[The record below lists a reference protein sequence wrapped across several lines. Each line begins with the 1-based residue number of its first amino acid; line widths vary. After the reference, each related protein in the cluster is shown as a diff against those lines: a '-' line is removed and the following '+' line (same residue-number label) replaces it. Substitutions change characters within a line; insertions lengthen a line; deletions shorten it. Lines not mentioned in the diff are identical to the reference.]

1 MKLNFGLKSIVP
13 YQPSPCDQ
21 VFIKDPPSPMKEA
34 GKVIFSI
41 PLPPGRSPVKWHQP
55 GSYYTIP
62 KAGSPIAPV
71 VIVLSHDTEPSQRKC
86 SLQSRPHPSQ
96 HHLKTPSHSSRAL
109 IIALWSTLG
118 SNFRMLV
125 L

>member
-1 MKLNFGLKSIVP
+1 MKLNFVLKSIVP
-13 YQPSPCDQ
+13 YQPSPWDQ
-21 VFIKDPPSPMKEA
+21 VFINDPPSPMEEA

-41 PLPPGRSPVKWHQP
+41 PLPPGRSRVKRHQP

-71 VIVLSHDTEPSQRKC
+71 VIALSHDTEPSQRKC
-86 SLQSRPHPSQ
+86 SLQSQPNPSQ
-96 HHLKTPSHSSRAL
+96 HHLKTPSHSSRDLFIAPWSAL
-109 IIALWSTLG
+109 RG
-118 SNFRMLV
+118 NFRMLV